1 MKSDIKFEENS
12 LHDFNS
18 GLVYYQLISEGLV
31 ERFNDEFWISIEK
44 LLENP
49 RTFQMRYLNIRIVQV
64 DKFPFSIHFFIEENT
79 IYVQRVLHNK
89 REY

>member
-1 MKSDIKFEENS
+1 MKFDIKFEENS

-31 ERFNDEFWISIEK
+31 ERFNDEFWICIEK

-79 IYVQRVLHNK
+79 IYVQRVIHNK